1 MLNEEKIALAAE
13 NFNKAMEHQVK
24 GEIKRAIKYYSDSIE
39 IFPTAVSHVYLGAA
53 YSLQGNYEKAINE
66 CEIALNFDPNL
77 SIALNNIGNYLINL
91 GKNKEAIPW
100 FEKVIKSDNCEL
112 KYKACYNLG
121 KIYEN
126 MWELV
131 SALHYY
137 KLALNYFP
145 EYEQAQNSLLKL
157 MALLN

>member
-1 MLNEEKIALAAE
+1 MLKEDKIALAAE
-13 NFNKAMEHQVK
+13 NFNKAMEHQFK
-24 GEIKRAIKYYSDSIE
+24 GEIKRAIKYYSNSIE

-53 YSLQGNYEKAINE
+53 YSLQGNYEKAIRE
-66 CEIALNFDPNL
+66 CEIALSIDPKL

-100 FEKVIKSDNCEL
+100 FEKVIKSENFEM
-112 KYKACYNLG
+112 KYQSCYNLG

-131 SALHYY
+131 PAIYYY